1 MMNKII
7 SGLDEAIADIHD
19 GAVIH
24 VGGFGLAGSPIDLLH
39 ALADKGIKDLTI
51 VSNNA
56 GVGKVGIARLLFN
69 GQVSKIVCSFPRQ
82 QNSTVIDDLH
92 REGKIEL
99 ELVPQ
104 GTLAERIRAAGAGVG
119 GFYTPTSVG
128 TPLAEGKE
136 HREFDDKE
144 YVLEFPIHADFAL
157 IKADRG
163 DRWGNLVYHKAQ
175 RNFGPPMCMAAKTT
189 IVQVREVVD
198 LGELDPEAIATPSIF
213 VDRVIEIPRPLSE
226 RELVEEERQANG

>member
-1 MMNKII
+1 MNKII

-39 ALADKGIKDLTI
+39 ALADKGTKDLTI

-69 GQVSKIVCSFPRQ
+69 GQVRKIVCSFPRQ

-119 GFYTPTSVG
+119 GFFTPTSVG

-136 HREFDDKE
+136 HRKFDGKE

-157 IKADRG
+157 VKADRG

-198 LGELDPEAIATPSIF
+198 LGELDPEAITTPSIF

-226 RELVEEERQANG
+226 RELVEEEKQANG